1 MPKLIVTE
9 KQSVSKSVAEAL
21 GKFIRRD
28 GYFEAGE
35 YLISWC
41 VGHLIEDAPAD
52 AYDPRYAKWNR
63 EDLPIIPEDW
73 QYRIIPD
80 TKERYDALAAL
91 MNSGR
96 VSEIWNFCDAG
107 REGEL
112 IFRLVYNQCGCR
124 KPVKRLWV
132 SSMEASA
139 IRKGIAEARDGA
151 EYDSLYHAALCRQRA
166 DWLVG
171 INATRLFSLLHPIG
185 TIRVGRVMTPTL
197 ALIAEREAAIRAF
210 KEEAFYTTE
219 LNLGGFRAVSERF
232 ASKEDAERL
241 RMACQGAAAVVKSA
255 KRQEKRESPPKLY
268 DLTSLQRDANRLFG
282 YTAKQS
288 LDFLQSLYE
297 KGLATYPRTDSRYL
311 TDDMAA
317 GLPELCAKAAAFLPF
332 ATDSAAPVHAEQVID
347 NAKVSD
353 HHAVIPT
360 AEIANVDTDGLIEGE
375 RNILSMVAVRL
386 LCAVGEPM
394 RYTETAATLE
404 CGGADFSA
412 KGKTVTDTGWKS
424 VEKAFTDTLK
434 NKEDD
439 SEPSQTLPELAEG
452 QTIENA
458 DAIVKE
464 GATKPPSRYTD
475 ATLLSAMERAG
486 AEDFAKIEGLERSG
500 LGTPATRA
508 DIIEKLVNAG
518 FVARERK
525 RLVPTE
531 KGMAINALL
540 PERLKSASMTVEW
553 EEKLKEVERGTLEP
567 EAFLSEIQSAIRA
580 LVRSYDGVKCDK
592 RRPSN
597 RPPLGVCPR
606 CGRPVREGKYSFYC
620 DGYYGADK
628 CLFSLRKEDKFF
640 TGKGKRLTKD
650 VAEKLLKKGR
660 VHMTK
665 LRSEKKGTEYDAD
678 IVMEDTG
685 GKYVNF
691 RLEFPEKRSG
701 KKA

>member
-1 MPKLIVTE
+1 M
-9 KQSVSKSVAEAL
+9 QSV
-21 GKFIRRD
+21 
-28 GYFEAGE
+28 
-35 YLISWC
+35 
-41 VGHLIEDAPAD
+41 
-52 AYDPRYAKWNR
+52 N
-63 EDLPIIPEDW
+63 
-73 QYRIIPD
+73 
-80 TKERYDALAAL
+80 
-91 MNSGR
+91 
-96 VSEIWNFCDAG
+96 
-107 REGEL
+107 
-112 IFRLVYNQCGCR
+112 
-124 KPVKRLWV
+124 
-132 SSMEASA
+132 
-139 IRKGIAEARDGA
+139 
-151 EYDSLYHAALCRQRA
+151 
-166 DWLVG
+166 
-171 INATRLFSLLHPIG
+171 
-185 TIRVGRVMTPTL
+185 
-197 ALIAEREAAIRAF
+197 
-210 KEEAFYTTE
+210 
-219 LNLGGFRAVSERF
+219 
-232 ASKEDAERL
+232 
-241 RMACQGAAAVVKSA
+241 
-255 KRQEKRESPPKLY
+255 RQEKRENPPKLY

-317 GLPELCAKAAAFLPF
+317 GLPELCEKASAFLPF
-332 ATDSAAPVHAEQVID
+332 ATGKSISVNVGQVID

-360 AEIANVDTDGLIEGE
+360 SEIASVDTDGLIEGE

-386 LCAVGEPM
+386 LCAVGEPV
-394 RYTETAATLE
+394 RYTETAVTLE
-404 CGGADFSA
+404 CGGANFSA
-412 KGKTVTDTGWKS
+412 KGKNVTDVAWKA

-434 NKEDD
+434 RKGQETEE
-439 SEPSQTLPELAEG
+439 EPESSQDIPTLTEG
-452 QTIENA
+452 QSIDNVTA
-458 DAIVKE
+458 AVKE

-531 KGMAINALL
+531 KGMEINALL

-567 EAFLSEIQSAIRA
+567 EAFLSEIKAAIRA
-580 LVRSYDGVKCDK
+580 LVRSYDGVKGERK
-592 RRPSN
+592 QPPN
-597 RPPLGVCPR
+597 RPVVGVCPR
-606 CGRPVREGKYSFYC
+606 CGRPVREEKYSFYC

-628 CLFSLRKEDKFF
+628 CLFSLRKEEKFF
-640 TGKGKRLTKD
+640 TRKGKQLTKD
-650 VAEKLLKKGR
+650 VAEKLLKNGR

-691 RLEFPEKRSG
+691 RLEFPEKRAR
-701 KKA
+701 KKE